1 MQNLRINNGIAALH
15 YLMYA
20 FNGLVI
26 LWLAAFMG
34 ITQWKIQLSMSARSF
49 LDPLT
54 AVPWSGPRIFLTAL
68 VAFCSLLFLSWL
80 YRQGRWKNS
89 RWKYVIL
96 FGEICFCVMVMR
108 SINMAYDGVVLL
120 VAADLVHGYEGRQQ
134 RVLLLLAMLGL
145 YLIANYSLAALQ
157 LGMVPLNAYISY
169 YEPALQG
176 LLKAVSNIFTS
187 LNLIIFV
194 MYMIL
199 LVQSQQKE
207 KERIKSLNAQ
217 LNQANEQLR
226 LYALE
231 AERLAETRE
240 RNRLAREI
248 HDTLGHALTGIAAG
262 LDACLATMDASPE
275 FARQQLKKMSDTA
288 RRGIKDVRRSV
299 KKLRPDDLEKLSLE
313 EAIGQMVAD
322 FSAASGMKIEV
333 LVDCWPEH
341 LREDEEEVI
350 YRIVQEGITNANRH
364 GHAHKVKVHL
374 QTEAG
379 RIVLC
384 LTDDGCGCK
393 MVVPGFGLR
402 HMQERLALLTGT
414 LHYEGSSAGFLIEA
428 VIPVSRKGNYDDK
441 SFDC

>member
-1 MQNLRINNGIAALH
+1 MHNLRINNGIAALH

-176 LLKAVSNIFTS
+176 LLVFAGTGVV
-187 LNLIIFV
+187 LWLI
-194 MYMIL
+194 
-199 LVQSQQKE
+199 
-207 KERIKSLNAQ
+207 
-217 LNQANEQLR
+217 
-226 LYALE
+226 
-231 AERLAETRE
+231 
-240 RNRLAREI
+240 
-248 HDTLGHALTGIAAG
+248 
-262 LDACLATMDASPE
+262 
-275 FARQQLKKMSDTA
+275 
-288 RRGIKDVRRSV
+288 
-299 KKLRPDDLEKLSLE
+299 
-313 EAIGQMVAD
+313 
-322 FSAASGMKIEV
+322 
-333 LVDCWPEH
+333 
-341 LREDEEEVI
+341 
-350 YRIVQEGITNANRH
+350 
-364 GHAHKVKVHL
+364 
-374 QTEAG
+374 
-379 RIVLC
+379 
-384 LTDDGCGCK
+384 
-393 MVVPGFGLR
+393 
-402 HMQERLALLTGT
+402 ALL
-414 LHYEGSSAGFLIEA
+414 LLQKRDA
-428 VIPVSRKGNYDDK
+428 
-441 SFDC
+441 